1 MDGYQQST
9 RLMVPTSLSHG
20 PPVLDTTWQ
29 SFVERLLRGS
39 FRWFVSFDDH
49 TSLFFFLLNQSK
61 KKNAGVVRIESGP
74 DTCEYRY
81 YILRSVN
88 CSLNC
93 TCIDCTRVHTVL
105 NIRSS

>member
-29 SFVERLLRGS
+29 SFVERLLRGN

-49 TSLFFFLLNQSK
+49 TSFFFFFFVKSAKEK
-61 KKNAGVVRIESGP
+61 KCG
-74 DTCEYRY
+74 C
-81 YILRSVN
+81 RSDRKW
-88 CSLNC
+88 
-93 TCIDCTRVHTVL
+93 TGYM
-105 NIRSS
+105 